1 MDIYSILEDLH
12 SNITPIQRELLA
24 KIKLLEDLKRDAN
37 WLQKELRQELDREKD
52 NCPKRKA

>member
-24 KIKLLEDLKRDAN
+24 KIKLLEDLKRDAG
-37 WLQKELRQELDREKD
+37 WLQKTLRQELDREKD
-52 NCPKRKA
+52 NWSKRKA